1 MLPAATD
8 AGLRTRKLNAGG
20 KIVRVADFVSAPFL
34 AEMVTAKSD
43 LTGRV
48 VTWNVAVEAPC
59 NTVTVLGAVAF
70 GLELVRVTA

>member
-1 MLPAATD
+1 M
-8 AGLRTRKLNAGG
+8 
-20 KIVRVADFVSAPFL
+20 RVADFVSAPFL